1 MLRFSLRRSAPA
13 PGVPIV
19 RSSPAGS
26 RRPGFVIGELLIAVL
41 LLAVAVSSLAAL
53 MYSVARHPSDRDQ
66 AECVVKKGAATPDKC
81 SASVA
86 VVSSAKLFRSG
97 CVTAATDKSQA
108 QPCKDSVVADSAEE
122 TLLRPRTDSA
132 SLAALEKKQ
141 KSARQRERLD
151 RGFIR

>member
-1 MLRFSLRRSAPA
+1 MLRFSFRRSAPA
-13 PGVPIV
+13 RGVPIV

-66 AECVVKKGAATPDKC
+66 AECVAKKGAATPDKC
-81 SASVA
+81 SATLS

-97 CVTAATDKSQA
+97 CATSATDKSQA
-108 QPCKDSVVADSAEE
+108 RLCKDSAVADSAEE

-141 KSARQRERLD
+141 KTARRHERLD